1 MEQKI
6 MGEKKA
12 FAADFITDK
21 TIICSSQEFEI
32 KFTSSILIKF
42 LLWAAE
48 PGPLESG
55 PLSPRPSVSQ
65 SPGPWQ
71 HAHCL
76 RLLSLINRKLI
87 SLQAKSLISLC
98 CLESRK
104 PQVFWAPL
112 MAQ

>member
-21 TIICSSQEFEI
+21 TFICSSQEFEI

-55 PLSPRPSVSQ
+55 PLSTPLPCPPLPPVSQ
-65 SPGPWQ
+65 GPS
-71 HAHCL
+71 
-76 RLLSLINRKLI
+76 RSLAARPLFKVTFIN
-87 SLQAKSLISLC
+87 
-98 CLESRK
+98 
-104 PQVFWAPL
+104 
-112 MAQ
+112 